1 MAEVTCPTLN
11 DFTNADRCAENI
23 GGMSNVVYIGVKSD
37 LKAELAATNNLYGTP
52 VFNTGK
58 GLYKLELKDES
69 QQINGESQG
78 SNKGY
83 NLSWKGVVDV
93 VNKEISMLT
102 RAINN
107 LDIFLI
113 CPDGGTGETQIMYDP
128 FKRVKVDSGGITSDT
143 GAASGDDR
151 QTSLELKLNGV
162 KYQNLYVTAP
172 EAGWDSLLA
181 SKSVGS

>member
-1 MAEVTCPTLN
+1 MAQVTCPTLN
-11 DFTNADRCAENI
+11 DFTNDDRCTENI
-23 GGMSNVVYIGVKSD
+23 GGMSNVVYIGIKSD
-37 LKAELAATNNLYGTP
+37 LKADIAATDNLYGTP
-52 VFNTGK
+52 EFNTGK
-58 GLYKLELKDES
+58 GLYKLVLKDVS
-69 QQINGESQG
+69 QQITGESQG
-78 SNKGY
+78 NNKGF
-83 NLSWKGVVDV
+83 NLSWKGIVDV
-93 VNKEISMLT
+93 VNQKISKLT

-128 FKRVKVDSGGITSDT
+128 YKRVTVESGGISSDT

-181 SKSVGS
+181 SKAVGS